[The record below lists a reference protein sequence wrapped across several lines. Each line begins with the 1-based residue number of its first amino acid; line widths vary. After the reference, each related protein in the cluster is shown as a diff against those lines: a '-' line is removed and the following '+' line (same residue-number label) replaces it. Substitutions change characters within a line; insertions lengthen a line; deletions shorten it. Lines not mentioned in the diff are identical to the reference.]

1 VYSEGKGNIDMSDH
15 SAEPPQKRDLVVG
28 QKLVINQVGGFTQHV
43 LVDPLQPKTVVRPL
57 EGMRALITIR
67 QLSRERCRL
76 LDELPREA
84 HATFQVDSTETPP
97 YQEGFRFDDLPGVH
111 VPLQRLAV
119 WTAIWVKAI
128 PHARAAVD
136 PVQPA
141 PATNADRS
149 LVAA

>member
-1 VYSEGKGNIDMSDH
+1 MSDH

-57 EGMRALITIR
+57 EGMRVLVVVGR
-67 QLSRERCRL
+67 LSRERCRVL
-76 LDELPREA
+76 EDLSREA
-84 HATFQVDSTETPP
+84 LATFQVDSTEMPA
-97 YQEGFRFDDLPGVH
+97 YRDGFLFDELPGIH

-119 WTAIWVKAI
+119 WTTVWVKTI

-136 PVQPA
+136 VVQPA
-141 PATNADRS
+141 PATKADRS
-149 LVAA
+149 LVDA